1 MSEHDDE
8 VISIPHSR
16 LQSMIEVLAYAT
28 VEQFDACVPL
38 LDQATVQDDA
48 FSEFEVTFS
57 IFIRELRDAKDELH
71 RALRGQQAVMQELEA
86 KLDTIERQQL
96 AIRQL
101 STPLIEVWAG
111 VICLPIVGPIDDVR
125 GIEITEVLLDTVVRR
140 RARLVIIDLTGIDVM
155 SADTVKLFLGMG
167 RAVRLIGAE
176 FVLSGI
182 SPAIAQTLVDAG
194 VDIGRVRTVR
204 SLGDALA
211 CMRGDK

>member
-1 MSEHDDE
+1 
-8 VISIPHSR
+8 
-16 LQSMIEVLAYAT
+16 MIDVLAYAT
-28 VEQFDACVPL
+28 VEEFDACLPL
-38 LDQATVQDDA
+38 LERATAQDDA

-57 IFIRELRDAKDELH
+57 IFIRELREAKDELH
-71 RALRGQQAVMQELEA
+71 RALRGQQAVMHELEA
-86 KLDTIERQQL
+86 KLDTIERQQM

-111 VICLPIVGPIDDVR
+111 VICLPIVGPIDHVR
-125 GIEITEVLLDTVVRR
+125 GMEITEVLLEAVVRR
-140 RARLVIIDLTGIDVM
+140 RARLVVIDLTGIDVM
-155 SADTVKLFLGMG
+155 SADTVKLFLDMG

-211 CMRGDK
+211 SMRGSK

>member
-1 MSEHDDE
+1 MSENDE
-8 VISIPHSR
+8 EAISIPHSR
-16 LQSMIEVLAYAT
+16 LQSMIDVLAYAT
-28 VEQFDACVPL
+28 VEEFDACLPL
-38 LDQATVQDDA
+38 LERVTAQDDA

-57 IFIRELRDAKDELH
+57 IFIRELREAKDELH
-71 RALRGQQAVMQELEA
+71 RALRGQQAVMHELEA
-86 KLDTIERQQL
+86 KLDTIERQQM

-111 VICLPIVGPIDDVR
+111 VICLPIVGPIDHVR
-125 GIEITEVLLDTVVRR
+125 GMEITEVLLEAVVRR
-140 RARLVIIDLTGIDVM
+140 RARLVVIDLTGIDVM
-155 SADTVKLFLGMG
+155 SADTVKLFLDMG

-211 CMRGDK
+211 SMRGSK